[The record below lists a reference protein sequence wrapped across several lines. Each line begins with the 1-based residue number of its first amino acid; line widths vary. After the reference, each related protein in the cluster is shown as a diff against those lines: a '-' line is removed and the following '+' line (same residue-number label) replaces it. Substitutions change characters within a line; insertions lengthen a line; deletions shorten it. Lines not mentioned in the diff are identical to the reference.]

1 MNGSADYKIAV
12 FTEAL
17 RLTVHERA
25 AYLERACGGDVELH
39 RAVEALLQEY
49 DQVGDFL
56 EKSPNAAR
64 TKAKAEVVGAEKP
77 GDCIGGY
84 KLLQQIGEGGWGV
97 VFMAEQDEPVRR
109 TVALKLVKP
118 GMDTKNV
125 IARFE
130 AERQALALMD
140 HPNIAHV
147 LDAGA
152 TETGRPYFVMEL
164 VRGTKITDYCD
175 ESRMPTADRLEL
187 FIQVCNAVQ
196 HAHQKGI
203 IHRDIKPSNIL
214 VTTSTEGKPLPKVID
229 FGIAKATTGLRL
241 TDKTLFTAFEMLIG
255 TPAYMS
261 PEQAAL
267 TTLDVDTRTDIYS
280 LGVLLYELLTSTT
293 PFDTGE
299 LLKSG
304 LDEVRRVIQT
314 EEPVRPSTRLRTM
327 MAANL
332 TSVSLRRQADPPKLI
347 HDVRGDLDWIVM
359 KALEKDRTRRY
370 QTASSLAEDVQH
382 YLLNEAVSARPPS
395 AFYKLHKLVLRNKL
409 LFVAIGIILCLLIA
423 GLSLTSW
430 SLAREKQARR
440 DADTA
445 RKKAETNEQ
454 KASSEAAKNQ
464 QVMQFYKQML
474 RSVGPS
480 VALGQDTKML
490 RKILDKT
497 AEGLGEGLTNQ
508 PAAEADLRSMI
519 GGVYLDLGD
528 YDKAE
533 AMERSVLA
541 LCRKSADGAD
551 TNVAAS
557 LVNLSVVHR
566 TQSKFK
572 LAEQEAR
579 EALALQTKLLGEED
593 IEVMKTEEQLALVI
607 SEGGDPAAA
616 EPIYRKAL
624 MCERRLKENQP
635 QLIMH
640 SLNGLAVVL
649 QKENQC
655 PEAESLLRESL
666 SLMRKESIGDVSA
679 RATVLF
685 NLASVLNQENNL
697 ADSENCIRECVAIR
711 RLILRPD
718 HPLLENA
725 LGALVLVLNRE
736 QKWDEA
742 ESLCAELI
750 PIRRKIFGSED
761 SGALKVFVVMDEMFA
776 IQHKD
781 AEAERAFNEM
791 LAASSTNGQQAG
803 RLWQHRA
810 EHLARRAQWQQALD
824 AAAHALAIL
833 PDDHT
838 SYHIEAPLLV
848 ETGNRS
854 AYEGLCGKITKHFQ
868 GATDPFLADRMAK
881 DCLILPRPSADLK
894 VPGELAETAVSRGK
908 GQTSFTF
915 FECSKA
921 LAEFRQGHW
930 AGAVDW
936 AQRAAAN
943 SSPYSQAEA
952 CAILAMAQYKLHRLE
967 AARDALTQCAEI
979 VEKKLPKP
987 ESGDLGGD
995 WRDWIIA
1002 HALLTEAQN
1011 LFGTPRGGLNSSQP
1025 LNK

>member
-1 MNGSADYKIAV
+1 MNGSADHKIAV

-17 RLTVHERA
+17 RLPVPDRA

-64 TKAKAEVVGAEKP
+64 TKARAEAVGAEKP

-109 TVALKLVKP
+109 MVALKLVKP

-147 LDAGA
+147 LGAGA
-152 TETGRPYFVMEL
+152 TENGRPYFVMEL
-164 VRGTKITDYCD
+164 VRGAKITDYGN
-175 ESRMPTADRLEL
+175 ENRMPTAERLEL

-203 IHRDIKPSNIL
+203 VHRDIKPSNIL

-327 MAANL
+327 MATNL
-332 TSVSLRRQADPPKLI
+332 TSVSLQRQADPPKLI

-382 YLLNEAVSARPPS
+382 YLLNETVSARPPS
-395 AFYKLHKLVLRNKL
+395 TFYKLHKLVLRNKL

-430 SLAREKQARR
+430 SLARERQARR
-440 DADTA
+440 DADAA

-454 KASSEAAKNQ
+454 KASLEAAKNQ
-464 QVMQFYKQML
+464 QVMQFYKEML
-474 RSVGPS
+474 QGVGPS

-490 RKILDKT
+490 QKILDKT
-497 AEGLGEGLTNQ
+497 AEELGEGLTNQ
-508 PAAEADLRSMI
+508 PAAEADLRSTI

-528 YDKAE
+528 YNKAE
-533 AMERSVLA
+533 AMELSALA
-541 LCRKSADGAD
+541 LRRKSADGAD
-551 TNVAAS
+551 TNVATS
-557 LVNLSVVHR
+557 LVNLSAVHR

-579 EALALQTKLLGEED
+579 EALALQTKLLGED
-593 IEVMKTEEQLALVI
+593 NVEVMKTEEQLALVI

-624 MCERRLKENQP
+624 TSERRLKENQP
-635 QLIMH
+635 KVIMH

-666 SLMRKESIGDVSA
+666 SLMDKESIGDASA

-685 NLASVLNQENNL
+685 NLASVLNQENKL

-711 RLILRPD
+711 RLILHPD

-725 LGALVLVLNRE
+725 LAALVLVLNRE

-742 ESLCAELI
+742 ESICAELI
-750 PIRRKIFGSED
+750 PIRRKIFGNED
-761 SGALKVFVVMDEMFA
+761 SGAQQVFVVMEGMFA

-781 AEAERAFNEM
+781 TEAERAFNEM
-791 LAASSTNGQQAG
+791 LAASSTNRQQAG

-810 EHLARRAQWQQALD
+810 EYLARRTQWQQALD
-824 AAAHALAIL
+824 AAAQALAIL
-833 PDDHT
+833 PDDHA
-838 SYHIEAPLLV
+838 SYHVEAPLLV

-854 AYEGLCGKITKHFQ
+854 AYEGLCRKITEHFR
-868 GATDPFLADRMAK
+868 GATDPYLADRMAK
-881 DCLILPRPSADLK
+881 DCLILPRPSADLE

-908 GQTSFTF
+908 GQTSFAF
-915 FECSKA
+915 FECCKA
-921 LAEFRQGHW
+921 LAEYRQGHW
-930 AGAVDW
+930 AGAADW
-936 AQRAAAN
+936 AQQVAAN
-943 SSPYSQAEA
+943 SSPCSQAEA
-952 CAILAMAQYKLHRLE
+952 CAILAMAQYKLQRLE
-967 AARDALTQCAEI
+967 AAQDALTQCAQI
-979 VEKKLPKP
+979 VERKLPKP
-987 ESGDLGGD
+987 ESGDLGMD

-1002 HALLTEAQN
+1002 HALLTEAQQ
-1011 LFGTPRGGLNSSQP
+1011 LFGTPPAGLNSSQP
-1025 LNK
+1025 INK

>member
-1 MNGSADYKIAV
+1 VAI
-12 FTEAL
+12 FTEAVQL
-17 RLTVHERA
+17 PADEQAV
-25 AYLERACGGDVELH
+25 YLASACGGDAEL
-39 RAVEALLQEY
+39 RQKVEALLHTH
-49 DQVGDFL
+49 DHLGDFL
-56 EKSPNAAR
+56 EASPNKALIGAR
-64 TKAKAEVVGAEKP
+64 VESATGEKA
-77 GDCIGGY
+77 GDRIGRY

-97 VFMAEQDEPVRR
+97 VFMAEQDQPVRR
-109 TVALKLVKP
+109 KVALKVVKP

-147 LDAGA
+147 FDAGA
-152 TETGRPYFVMEL
+152 TENGRPYFVMEL
-164 VRGTKITDYCD
+164 VRGAKITDYC
-175 ESRMPTADRLEL
+175 EQSRMPTAERLEL
-187 FIQVCNAVQ
+187 FIQACNAVQ

-214 VTTSTEGKPLPKVID
+214 VTTSAEGEPLPKVID

-267 TTLDVDTRTDIYS
+267 TSLDVDTRTDIYS

-332 TSVSLRRQADPPKLI
+332 TSVSLQRQADPPKLI

-359 KALEKDRTRRY
+359 KALEKDRPRRY
-370 QTASSLAEDVQH
+370 QTASSLAEDVEH
-382 YLLNEAVSARPPS
+382 HLLNEAVSARPPS

-430 SLAREKQARR
+430 SLAGEKQARR
-440 DADTA
+440 DADAA

-454 KASSEAAKNQ
+454 KASLEAAKNQ
-464 QVMQFYKQML
+464 QVMQFYKEILQG
-474 RSVGPS
+474 VGPS

-497 AEGLGEGLTNQ
+497 AADLGEGLTNQ
-508 PAAEADLRSMI
+508 PAAEADLRSTI

-533 AMERSVLA
+533 AMERSALA
-541 LCRKSADGAD
+541 LRRKAGDGAD

-557 LVNLSVVHR
+557 LVNLCVVHR

-579 EALALQTKLLGEED
+579 EALALQTKLLGEEN

-624 MCERRLKENQP
+624 TCERRLKENQP
-635 QLIMH
+635 KLIMH

-685 NLASVLNQENNL
+685 NLASVLNQENKL
-697 ADSENCIRECVAIR
+697 ADSENCIRECVAMR
-711 RLILRPD
+711 RLIFRPD

-742 ESLCAELI
+742 ESVCAELI

-761 SGALKVFVVMDEMFA
+761 SGVLKVFVVLDEMLL

-781 AEAERAFNEM
+781 TEAERAFNEM

-810 EHLARRAQWQQALD
+810 EHLVRRAQWQQALD

-854 AYEGLCGKITKHFQ
+854 AYEGLCGKITERFQ
-868 GATDPFLADRMAK
+868 GVTDPFLADRMAK

-921 LAEFRQGHW
+921 LAEYRQGHW

-936 AQRAAAN
+936 AQQAAAN
-943 SSPYSQAEA
+943 SSSYFPSRG
-952 CAILAMAQYKLHRLE
+952 LRHLGHGAMQ
-967 AARDALTQCAEI
+967 
-979 VEKKLPKP
+979 
-987 ESGDLGGD
+987 
-995 WRDWIIA
+995 IA
-1002 HALLTEAQN
+1002 
-1011 LFGTPRGGLNSSQP
+1011 TP
-1025 LNK
+1025 